1 MPIPYFR
8 KFKFVRVCSLVGRYF
23 YNIYLVNKFQIL
35 FFFNVKDQ
43 KIYFHVYIILDFPIT
58 IRMRMST

>member
-23 YNIYLVNKFQIL
+23 DNMYIVKQFD
-35 FFFNVKDQ
+35 FVFAFNVKDNNIFPCSQ
-43 KIYFHVYIILDFPIT
+43 TIILSDNT
-58 IRMRMST
+58 